1 MTHSANW
8 GLSGQVLEVLA
19 GSPSARVTL
28 GKSCNLSVSSSLG
41 GNSGV
46 ESWCVESAGPSE
58 ELLPGAL
65 RTPGQ
70 EERALT
76 VKRGACLQGDRRG
89 LRVLGVSLCRGAGSL
104 PALGWSLDLQGWT
117 TTFRLLRELQAGR
130 VELCRGSRL
139 LGLWLYAVI
148 YLTLHQGEG
157 LQNKVSL
164 RRRLVSG

>member
-89 LRVLGVSLCRGAGSL
+89 LRVLGGEPVQGGWV
-104 PALGWSLDLQGWT
+104 PACP
-117 TTFRLLRELQAGR
+117 RLEP
-130 VELCRGSRL
+130 
-139 LGLWLYAVI
+139 
-148 YLTLHQGEG
+148 
-157 LQNKVSL
+157 
-164 RRRLVSG
+164 